1 MKWLELNIDT
11 VHAAL
16 EVVENMLSQLGIDQ
30 IQISDGEEFQDF
42 LEENKKCWDYVDDDL
57 LAKMEG
63 KSVVTFYLPEN
74 EEGYTLLAQV
84 RIAMETLKAE
94 RSNMDLGAMI
104 LTLKHVSD
112 ADWENEWKQYYEPIA
127 IGKRLMIVPEWQEA
141 DADGRVTVRL
151 DPGLAFGTGSHATTR
166 MCLSQL
172 DKRVRGGERVLDIG
186 CGSGILSIA
195 ALRLGA
201 STAAACDIDEKAV
214 SVAYE
219 NASLNGIGR
228 DCYSVHAGDVLESE
242 ELQTT
247 LLGRYDIV
255 VANIVADVILAL
267 APVVGGYLADD
278 GIFLCSGIID
288 KRSED
293 VKCGLL
299 ENGFT
304 IEETCSE
311 DGWFAFAAKK
321 L

>member
-1 MKWLELNIDT
+1 MEWLELNIDT
-11 VHAAL
+11 VHTAL

-30 IQISDGEEFQDF
+30 IQISDEEEFQDF

-57 LAKMEG
+57 LKKMEG
-63 KSVVTFYLPEN
+63 KSIVTFYLPEN

-84 RIAMETLKAE
+84 RIAMETLKA
-94 RSNMDLGAMI
+94 SHSDMDLGAMI
-104 LTLKHVSD
+104 LTLNHVCD
-112 ADWENEWKQYYEPIA
+112 ADWENEWKQYYAPIA
-127 IGKRLMIVPEWQEA
+127 IGERLLIVPQWQEV
-141 DADGRVTVRL
+141 DAGERVTLRL

-201 STAAACDIDEKAV
+201 SSAAACDIDEKAV

-228 DCYSVHAGDVLESE
+228 DCYSVYAGDILESAH
-242 ELQTT
+242 LQAA
-247 LLGRYDIV
+247 LAGRYDII

-267 APVVGGYLADD
+267 APVVGSYLAEG

-288 KRSED
+288 KRSEE
-293 VKCGLL
+293 VKRGLL

-304 IEETCSE
+304 IEETCSDE
-311 DGWFAFAAKK
+311 GWFAFAAQKS
-321 L
+321 